1 MSRVIGGNEGA
12 AACRPWDIPEVTAPG
27 IGGRADAGGK
37 LLTAGRIEEIQS
49 QARQEAFD
57 LGRKEGFA
65 QGAAD
70 AKARVERL
78 ATILHQLEAPLEEL
92 DERVTGELTQLA
104 IAIARHVIRREIKTD
119 PRQIIGV
126 VRQAAELLPVAAQKV
141 RLYLNPEDASFV
153 RESMMSASD
162 HEGGWQLIEDATVG
176 RGGCRIETE
185 TSRIDAT
192 VEKRLAAIAAELLGG
207 DRENDHDR
215 AGG

>member
-1 MSRVIGGNEGA
+1 MSRVIGSDEGA
-12 AACRPWDIPEVTAPG
+12 AACRPWDIPEVAAPG
-27 IGGRADAGGK
+27 IGGRADAGGRM
-37 LLTAGRIEEIQS
+37 LTAGRIEEIQR

-65 QGAAD
+65 KGTAD
-70 AKARVERL
+70 ASARVEQL
-78 ATILHQLEAPLEEL
+78 AKILRQLETPLEEL

-104 IAIARHVIRREIKTD
+104 IAIARHIIRREIKAD

-141 RLYLNPEDASFV
+141 RLYLNPDDAEFV

-162 HEGGWQLIEDATVG
+162 HKGGWQLIEDATVA
-176 RGGCRIETE
+176 RGGCRIQTE
-185 TSRIDAT
+185 SSRIDAT

-207 DRENDHDR
+207 DRENDHDL
-215 AGG
+215 AGV